1 MGTLEHSLRKK
12 YDDIL
17 DTKQTDYNT
26 IETKTTVTCA
36 AAL

>member
-1 MGTLEHSLRKK
+1 MGTLEHSLRKE

-26 IETKTTVTCA
+26 IETNTTVTCA